1 MEDNLNNTKDS
12 PAKFVPA
19 LGAIAPLV
27 AGGGGTAALTSL
39 FGGGIGGGTL
49 GTALGS
55 MFGKSTAGGA
65 LGTMLGNPQ
74 MMQFGV
80 AGLGNIMTGLMG
92 RG

>member
-12 PAKFVPA
+12 PAKLN
-19 LGAIAPLV
+19 LGNLLPMVQSLI
-27 AGGGGTAALTSL
+27 GGGGATGAL
-39 FGGGIGGGTL
+39 GGGGL
-49 GTALGS
+49 
-55 MFGKSTAGGA
+55 AGGA

-92 RG
+92 RRRRRRQFPCRNH